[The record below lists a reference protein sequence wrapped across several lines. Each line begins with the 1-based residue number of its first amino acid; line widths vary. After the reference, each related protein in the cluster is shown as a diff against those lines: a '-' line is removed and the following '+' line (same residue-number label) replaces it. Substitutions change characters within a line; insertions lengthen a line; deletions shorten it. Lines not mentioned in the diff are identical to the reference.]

1 MIVSHP
7 GAQVPAVDS
16 AVPPLD
22 DELAGLFDDLQG
34 FFGPEIDAALDAFL
48 RIALGKH
55 SADRSQT
62 LLAVLAGDG
71 PNLISLI
78 VRMAARLG
86 DSDQNPALRDL
97 SADRQAEARTLTAQY
112 AHYDR
117 EFAPRG
123 LITEAAGVID
133 GGA

>member
-1 MIVSHP
+1 MITTRP
-7 GAQVPAVDS
+7 GAQTPTIDT

-22 DELAGLFDDLQG
+22 DELAGLFEDLQG

-97 SADRQAEARTLTAQY
+97 PADRQDTARHLTAQY
-112 AHYDR
+112 AHYDH

-133 GGA
+133 DGH

>member
-1 MIVSHP
+1 MIASRP
-7 GAQVPAVDS
+7 GAQAPAVDA

-22 DELAGLFDDLQG
+22 DELAGLFEDLQG
-34 FFGPEIDAALDAFL
+34 LGPEIDAALDAFL

-55 SADRSQT
+55 STDRSQT
-62 LLAVLAGDG
+62 LLAALAGNG
-71 PNLISLI
+71 PNITTLI
-78 VRMAARLG
+78 VHLVARLG

-97 SADRQAEARTLTAQY
+97 PADRQETARHLTAQY

-123 LITEAAGVID
+123 LISETTAVID
-133 GGA
+133 GH